1 MRTNHLDARAL
12 TQPGG
17 AFDSLADSLGQSM
30 SAYFQHQNES
40 RRSDREMKREERQ
53 MRRQQLAEALARAER
68 YDVAPTADEIGWT
81 NPEDDQAIQA
91 ARTLGL
97 RMRKR
102 QEDADALGDEYK
114 RKVMGNMDRDNARAD
129 AEAFSRQA
137 GAWADRV
144 GAVGKFLAEGAGFG
158 GGKGGGEQRR
168 GRASNNIHQIPMRN
182 ESGEVIG
189 IKLVETYTGADG
201 RTYVRE
207 LGKEPEPARVEGMR
221 YDQNGKLMG
230 YDQPIGPPLPPVQKL
245 PGPEVPAPA
254 AGGGIPWRPGVRDA
268 ARKVADVAGAA
279 VRVPVDAFN
288 YLTDGNTWMRRDEN
302 SVLPGIVGD
311 GIDAGRSSLR
321 DAARYDASRVAGM
334 EADRQRQ
341 EAALAAMLAPKQVPW
356 QEPPPIDPME
366 VLQARALAR
375 TGVPVTVPVPSGGPQ
390 AVRLAQGQDARVPD
404 IRRPVP
410 ATPARAP
417 RAQTVTST
425 QMRQMAE
432 ASNVDDADML
442 TMLGQLGVR
451 VVPDA
456 AMVRR

>member
-30 SAYFQHQNES
+30 SAYFQHQNEG

-129 AEAFSRQA
+129 TEAFSRQA
-137 GAWADRV
+137 GAWADRA
-144 GAVGKFLAEGAGFG
+144 GAVGKFIAEGAGFG
-158 GGKGGGEQRR
+158 GGKGGGGQGGGR
-168 GRASNNIHQIPMRN
+168 GRASNDIHQIPIRN
-182 ESGEVIG
+182 EYGDVIG
-189 IKLVETYTGADG
+189 TKLVETYTGADG
-201 RTYVRE
+201 KTHTRE
-207 LGKEPEPARVEGMR
+207 PGPEPEPERVKGRVEGMR
-221 YDQNGKLMG
+221 YDQNGKLMN
-230 YDQPIGPPLPPVQKL
+230 YDQPIGPPLPPGQKS
-245 PGPEVPAPA
+245 PGPKVPAVVPVA
-254 AGGGIPWRPGVRDA
+254 AGGGIPWRPGVKEAVD
-268 ARKVADVAGAA
+268 KVADVASAA
-279 VRVPVDAFN
+279 VRAPVAAFN
-288 YLTDGNTWMRRDEN
+288 YLFDWNTYQRRSDN
-302 SVLPGIVGD
+302 DVVAGFIPD
-311 GIDAGRSSLR
+311 AIDAGRQAFR
-321 DAARYDASRVAGM
+321 EAARLH
-334 EADRQRQ
+334 QLT
-341 EAALAAMLAPKQVPW
+341 ALRGPAPKQVPW

-375 TGVPVTVPVPSGGPQ
+375 TGVPVTVPSGGAR

-417 RAQTVTST
+417 SVQTVTST
-425 QMRQMAE
+425 EMRQMAE
-432 ASNVDDADML
+432 ARNVDEADML
-442 TMLGQLGVR
+442 TMLVQSGVR

-456 AMVRR
+456 ATAAMVRR